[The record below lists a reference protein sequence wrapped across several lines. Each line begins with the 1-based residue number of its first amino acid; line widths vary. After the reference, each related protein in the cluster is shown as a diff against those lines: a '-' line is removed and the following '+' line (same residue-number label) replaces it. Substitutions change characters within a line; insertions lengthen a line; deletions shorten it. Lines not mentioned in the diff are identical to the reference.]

1 MRTRIAPLVR
11 GQDVRLL
18 AASAATGVVVAMIVA
33 LFDALTV
40 EVVYEWLLDQ
50 ELSIQAAAP
59 FLGAVGAVLI
69 LRSVGFNASASTS
82 DEYVRAFHERNP
94 SIPLREVPG
103 KLAAGIT
110 TIGLGGAVDC
120 RDGQRRHVFSRQ
132 LLGRRLV
139 RRRKPLAVAAPWR
152 KELNHRVV
160 CSIGQV
166 RLVAEQL
173 HGRAGLVQPSD
184 EDRR

>member
-1 MRTRIAPLVR
+1 M
-11 GQDVRLL
+11 RLL

-69 LRSVGFNASASTS
+69 LRSVGSMPASTS

-110 TIGLGGAVDC
+110 TIGLGGAV
-120 RDGQRRHVFSRQ
+120 GLEGPSIYAGRRWSLDEQ
-132 LLGRRLV
+132 SLGRWLQRDEAKVLMT
-139 RRRKPLAVAAPWR
+139 AGAAAGVAAVFKAP
-152 KELNHRVV
+152 
-160 CSIGQV
+160 
-166 RLVAEQL
+166 
-173 HGRAGLVQPSD
+173 QPA
-184 EDRR
+184 

>member
-1 MRTRIAPLVR
+1 M
-11 GQDVRLL
+11 RLL

-69 LRSVGFNASASTS
+69 LRSVGFNASAPTS

-110 TIGLGGAVDC
+110 TIGLGGAV
-120 RDGQRRHVFSRQ
+120 GLEGPSIYAGSAFGLSVNSR
-132 LLGRRLV
+132 LGRWLQRDEAKVLMT
-139 RRRKPLAVAAPWR
+139 AGAAAGVAAVFKAP
-152 KELNHRVV
+152 
-160 CSIGQV
+160 Q
-166 RLVAEQL
+166 
-173 HGRAGLVQPSD
+173 RA
-184 EDRR
+184 

>member
-1 MRTRIAPLVR
+1 M
-11 GQDVRLL
+11 RLL

-110 TIGLGGAVDC
+110 TIGLGGAVGLEGPSIYAGSALGLSMNNRFGRWLQ
-120 RDGQRRHVFSRQ
+120 RDEAKVLMTAGAAA
-132 LLGRRLV
+132 G
-139 RRRKPLAVAAPWR
+139 VAAVFKAPATGVMFAMEAPYR
-152 KELNHRVV
+152 EDVTPQAL
-160 CSIGQV
+160 
-166 RLVAEQL
+166 L
-173 HGRAGLVQPSD
+173 PSLL
-184 EDRR
+184 